1 MVAMLELLFAML
13 KEEYRIHTTLFDKRF
28 FLVFPVVVGFISYLC
43 CMFALRFFVDVY
55 AVPVVGSLLFF
66 VYGVSV
72 GVFGLH
78 ARDALN
84 IRFDRLSLLLYSSRT
99 LPLSSNVV
107 LLTFAVQDM
116 IYYFFLTIL
125 PVVLG
130 VAFALPSLNV
140 VLVLLAFSLIFFYG
154 VSVSFLLTM
163 LYSRFGKSF
172 LFFAGVIGFFVF
184 VFREVWFNAARAY
197 AFLPVGIAFEFNLR
211 LFMALLAVPVFIVLV
226 SVGMLENEPG
236 TGKRRSTN
244 LFEPVC
250 GFVRSVSGKFCM
262 FVAKDLVDMHRT
274 TGGMSKIIFTY
285 FIPAALVWVMM
296 DMFSRIFFAFNCTL
310 MTFAVVVGV
319 ISTGIYNWL
328 NQYDSFANYRILPVS
343 VRSVVVSKVVSFAI
357 ISSVSSVLI
366 LFSVAFGTGVL
377 SMFWISLL
385 LMFSVSF
392 YVLSVLVYVA
402 GLEPNVVLYDAR
414 AFVRYFAYCMPV
426 LVPLMTASFFGAE
439 AYGFVAVMCVGVL
452 FLARAVFFWALEK
465 SDDVS

>member
-1 MVAMLELLFAML
+1 
-13 KEEYRIHTTLFDKRF
+13 
-28 FLVFPVVVGFISYLC
+28 
-43 CMFALRFFVDVY
+43 
-55 AVPVVGSLLFF
+55 
-66 VYGVSV
+66 
-72 GVFGLH
+72 
-78 ARDALN
+78 
-84 IRFDRLSLLLYSSRT
+84 
-99 LPLSSNVV
+99 
-107 LLTFAVQDM
+107 
-116 IYYFFLTIL
+116 
-125 PVVLG
+125 
-130 VAFALPSLNV
+130 
-140 VLVLLAFSLIFFYG
+140 
-154 VSVSFLLTM
+154 
-163 LYSRFGKSF
+163 
-172 LFFAGVIGFFVF
+172 
-184 VFREVWFNAARAY
+184 
-197 AFLPVGIAFEFNLR
+197 
-211 LFMALLAVPVFIVLV
+211 
-226 SVGMLENEPG
+226 
-236 TGKRRSTN
+236 
-244 LFEPVC
+244 
-250 GFVRSVSGKFCM
+250 
-262 FVAKDLVDMHRT
+262 
-274 TGGMSKIIFTY
+274 
-285 FIPAALVWVMM
+285 MM